1 MSWSRATRAVSSA
14 VGRPGTRMRRCRK
27 ENHAVATG
35 PKIAAAEEKLAR
47 GHDIYIYVD
56 GREKRK
62 GAFRFPFL
70 SFLLRSFSF

>member
-47 GHDIYIYVD
+47 GHDIYI
-56 GREKRK
+56 RWWKKRK
-62 GAFRFPFL
+62 ERELPFSFPFL
-70 SFLLRSFSF
+70 SSPFLFI